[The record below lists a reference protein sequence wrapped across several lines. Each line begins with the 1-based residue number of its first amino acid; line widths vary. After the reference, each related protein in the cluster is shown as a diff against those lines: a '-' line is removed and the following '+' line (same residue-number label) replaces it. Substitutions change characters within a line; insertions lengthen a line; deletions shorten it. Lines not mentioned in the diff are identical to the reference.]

1 MIILNV
7 YGDFIMCSGK
17 CGSRYLNSIFQN
29 DLTIGAIEL
38 PKQTLKTEYIVVR
51 EPYGHLITAL
61 HTDLLHIWND
71 YWPGMTEQEIIKNIS
86 TNGSGHYSLNLYRWI
101 YEYWKNT
108 DRFAK
113 IIDLS
118 ELTSLVKEKGYD
130 VPYNKNEYDWNYF
143 DVWKTKE
150 EVEEYVSKTYP
161 NEYQI
166 MMERLESEKEYY
178 KKLLKK

>member
-71 YWPGMTEQEIIKNIS
+71 YWPGMTEQEIIKNLS
-86 TNGSGHYSLNLYRWI
+86 TNGSGHYSLNLYRCI
-101 YEYWKNT
+101 
-108 DRFAK
+108 
-113 IIDLS
+113 
-118 ELTSLVKEKGYD
+118 
-130 VPYNKNEYDWNYF
+130 
-143 DVWKTKE
+143 
-150 EVEEYVSKTYP
+150 
-161 NEYQI
+161 
-166 MMERLESEKEYY
+166 
-178 KKLLKK
+178 